1 MAVSRKHKRK
11 RKLRWPDY
19 VLLALVGLAI
29 AFLTYRIQTVLN
41 YKWNWGVIP
50 HYIMR
55 WDEEEQRWVA
65 NLLMQGFLTTLRL
78 TLWGSVFALFIGLF
92 VGLSRISNNLFLRMF
107 GRTYVELIRNIPP
120 LIFIFIFY
128 FFLSSQIIPLLG
140 IDNFVRNASPET
152 LAWLDWLFGD
162 PRRLP
167 EFLSGLICLAMFEGA
182 YVAEIVRAGVQS
194 IEKGQWEASRSIGL
208 SRFSVMR
215 YVILPQ
221 AIQRVIPPMAN
232 QMISLVK
239 DSSIISLIS
248 VQELTYK
255 TTEVVTTT
263 RAIFEA
269 WITTAFMY
277 FILCYIFALIFG
289 RLEKRLSVSRR

>member
-1 MAVSRKHKRK
+1 MCKMPTPRK
-11 RKLRWPDY
+11 RKLHWLDY
-19 VLLALVGLAI
+19 VLLAIIGLFI
-29 AFLTYRIQTVLN
+29 AYVAYRVQTVLN
-41 YKWNWGVIP
+41 YKWNWAVIP
-50 HYIMR
+50 HYIYR
-55 WDEEEQRWVA
+55 WDEETQSWIP
-65 NLLMQGFLTTLRL
+65 NLLMQGFFMTLRL
-78 TLWGSVFALFIGLF
+78 TLWGSILALFIGLF
-92 VGLSRISNNLFLRMF
+92 VGLSRVSNSLFLRMV

-120 LIFIFIFY
+120 VVFIFIFY

-140 IDNFVRNASPET
+140 VEEFVRNASPDT
-152 LAWLDWLFGD
+152 LAIIEFICGE

-167 EFLSGLICLAMFEGA
+167 EFLSGLICLALFEGA
-182 YVAEIVRAGVQS
+182 YVAEIVRAGIQA

-208 SRFSVMR
+208 SGFSTMR

-221 AIQRVIPPMAN
+221 AIQRVIPPLAN
-232 QMISLVK
+232 QIISLVK

-269 WITTAFMY
+269 WITTAIMY
-277 FILCYIFALIFG
+277 FALCFIFSWLFA
-289 RLEKRLSVSRR
+289 RLEKRMTVAKR